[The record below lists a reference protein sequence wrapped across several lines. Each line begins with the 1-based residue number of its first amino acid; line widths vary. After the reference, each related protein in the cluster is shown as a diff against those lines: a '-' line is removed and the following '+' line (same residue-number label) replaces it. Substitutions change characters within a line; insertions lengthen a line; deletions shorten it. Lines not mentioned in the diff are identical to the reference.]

1 MENNKKNANKFLA
14 GGAVFAVL
22 FLIWIALIKL
32 VDVSAIGPEG
42 TEVGLA
48 GINKAI
54 HEALGVNMTLYKIT
68 DILGY
73 VALLVAGLFALF
85 GLVQLIKRKSLAKVD
100 GAIYA
105 LAGLYVVTIGLY
117 VIFEK
122 VIINY
127 RPVIMPDEVALEAS
141 FPSSHTMLACVIL
154 GSAIV
159 MIGKHIDNDMLRKL
173 LIALAA
179 VLLILVVA
187 GRLVSGVHW
196 FTDIVGGVLISGALV
211 FTFIGIVGK
220 IDAQYINIYTN
231 IKRAFFACFYL
242 AYNYFT
248 YENARNSSRQVNNI
262 ADKSSEINGYSK
274 TMKSHADEMESAAR
288 TNMEQINQKVREI
301 LEVLGQAIEDRKS
314 VDQVDSLTNDILSIS
329 SQTNLLALN
338 ASIEAAR
345 AGEAGKGFAVVANEI
360 SDLADSSRVAANNIQ
375 QINQIVNAAV
385 HNLAENANG
394 LVVYMREVIL
404 PQFENFVDEGNQY
417 KENAS
422 YIESTMNDFNEKT
435 DSLKEAVSKIAQSI
449 NYITESIDEGVRGV
463 TGAAESTQNLVYDMD
478 NISTRMDEN
487 QRIAGDLQK
496 ETSIFTKLE

>member
-1 MENNKKNANKFLA
+1 MKQLL
-14 GGAVFAVL
+14 L
-22 FLIWIALIKL
+22 FLIWIAIIKL

-54 HEALGVNMTLYKIT
+54 HEALGVNMILYKIT

-141 FPSSHTMLACVIL
+141 FPSSHTMLACVIF

-159 MIGKHIDNDMLRKL
+159 MIGKYIDNDMLRKL

-220 IDAQYINIYTN
+220 IDA
-231 IKRAFFACFYL
+231 
-242 AYNYFT
+242 
-248 YENARNSSRQVNNI
+248 
-262 ADKSSEINGYSK
+262 
-274 TMKSHADEMESAAR
+274 
-288 TNMEQINQKVREI
+288 
-301 LEVLGQAIEDRKS
+301 
-314 VDQVDSLTNDILSIS
+314 
-329 SQTNLLALN
+329 
-338 ASIEAAR
+338 
-345 AGEAGKGFAVVANEI
+345 
-360 SDLADSSRVAANNIQ
+360 
-375 QINQIVNAAV
+375 
-385 HNLAENANG
+385 
-394 LVVYMREVIL
+394 
-404 PQFENFVDEGNQY
+404 
-417 KENAS
+417 
-422 YIESTMNDFNEKT
+422 
-435 DSLKEAVSKIAQSI
+435 
-449 NYITESIDEGVRGV
+449 
-463 TGAAESTQNLVYDMD
+463 
-478 NISTRMDEN
+478 
-487 QRIAGDLQK
+487 
-496 ETSIFTKLE
+496 

>member
-22 FLIWIALIKL
+22 FLIWIAIIKL

-85 GLVQLIKRKSLAKVD
+85 GLAQLIKRKSLAKVD

-117 VIFEK
+117 VVFEK

-141 FPSSHTMLACVIL
+141 FPSSHTMLACVIF

-159 MIGKHIDNDMLRKL
+159 MIGKYIDNDMLRKL

-220 IDAQYINIYTN
+220 IDA
-231 IKRAFFACFYL
+231 
-242 AYNYFT
+242 
-248 YENARNSSRQVNNI
+248 
-262 ADKSSEINGYSK
+262 
-274 TMKSHADEMESAAR
+274 
-288 TNMEQINQKVREI
+288 
-301 LEVLGQAIEDRKS
+301 
-314 VDQVDSLTNDILSIS
+314 
-329 SQTNLLALN
+329 
-338 ASIEAAR
+338 
-345 AGEAGKGFAVVANEI
+345 
-360 SDLADSSRVAANNIQ
+360 
-375 QINQIVNAAV
+375 
-385 HNLAENANG
+385 
-394 LVVYMREVIL
+394 
-404 PQFENFVDEGNQY
+404 
-417 KENAS
+417 
-422 YIESTMNDFNEKT
+422 
-435 DSLKEAVSKIAQSI
+435 
-449 NYITESIDEGVRGV
+449 
-463 TGAAESTQNLVYDMD
+463 
-478 NISTRMDEN
+478 
-487 QRIAGDLQK
+487 
-496 ETSIFTKLE
+496 

>member
-141 FPSSHTMLACVIL
+141 FPSSHTMLACVIF

-159 MIGKHIDNDMLRKL
+159 MIGKYIDNDMLCKL
-173 LIALAA
+173 LIALAT
-179 VLLILVVA
+179 VLLILVVV

-220 IDAQYINIYTN
+220 IDA
-231 IKRAFFACFYL
+231 
-242 AYNYFT
+242 
-248 YENARNSSRQVNNI
+248 
-262 ADKSSEINGYSK
+262 
-274 TMKSHADEMESAAR
+274 
-288 TNMEQINQKVREI
+288 
-301 LEVLGQAIEDRKS
+301 
-314 VDQVDSLTNDILSIS
+314 
-329 SQTNLLALN
+329 
-338 ASIEAAR
+338 
-345 AGEAGKGFAVVANEI
+345 
-360 SDLADSSRVAANNIQ
+360 
-375 QINQIVNAAV
+375 
-385 HNLAENANG
+385 
-394 LVVYMREVIL
+394 
-404 PQFENFVDEGNQY
+404 
-417 KENAS
+417 
-422 YIESTMNDFNEKT
+422 
-435 DSLKEAVSKIAQSI
+435 
-449 NYITESIDEGVRGV
+449 
-463 TGAAESTQNLVYDMD
+463 
-478 NISTRMDEN
+478 
-487 QRIAGDLQK
+487 
-496 ETSIFTKLE
+496 

>member
-22 FLIWIALIKL
+22 FLIWIAIIKL

-54 HEALGVNMTLYKIT
+54 HEALGVNMILYKIT

-85 GLVQLIKRKSLAKVD
+85 GFVQVIKRKSLAKVD

-141 FPSSHTMLACVIL
+141 FPSSHTMLACVIF

-159 MIGKHIDNDMLRKL
+159 MIGKYIDNDMLRKL

-211 FTFIGIVGK
+211 CTCIGTVGK
-220 IDAQYINIYTN
+220 IDA
-231 IKRAFFACFYL
+231 
-242 AYNYFT
+242 
-248 YENARNSSRQVNNI
+248 
-262 ADKSSEINGYSK
+262 
-274 TMKSHADEMESAAR
+274 
-288 TNMEQINQKVREI
+288 
-301 LEVLGQAIEDRKS
+301 
-314 VDQVDSLTNDILSIS
+314 
-329 SQTNLLALN
+329 
-338 ASIEAAR
+338 
-345 AGEAGKGFAVVANEI
+345 
-360 SDLADSSRVAANNIQ
+360 
-375 QINQIVNAAV
+375 
-385 HNLAENANG
+385 
-394 LVVYMREVIL
+394 
-404 PQFENFVDEGNQY
+404 
-417 KENAS
+417 
-422 YIESTMNDFNEKT
+422 
-435 DSLKEAVSKIAQSI
+435 
-449 NYITESIDEGVRGV
+449 
-463 TGAAESTQNLVYDMD
+463 
-478 NISTRMDEN
+478 
-487 QRIAGDLQK
+487 
-496 ETSIFTKLE
+496 

>member
-22 FLIWIALIKL
+22 FLIWIAIIKL

-54 HEALGVNMTLYKIT
+54 HEALGVNMILYKIT

-141 FPSSHTMLACVIL
+141 FPSSHTMLACVIF

-159 MIGKHIDNDMLRKL
+159 MIGKYIDNDMLRKL

-220 IDAQYINIYTN
+220 IDA
-231 IKRAFFACFYL
+231 
-242 AYNYFT
+242 
-248 YENARNSSRQVNNI
+248 
-262 ADKSSEINGYSK
+262 
-274 TMKSHADEMESAAR
+274 
-288 TNMEQINQKVREI
+288 
-301 LEVLGQAIEDRKS
+301 
-314 VDQVDSLTNDILSIS
+314 
-329 SQTNLLALN
+329 
-338 ASIEAAR
+338 
-345 AGEAGKGFAVVANEI
+345 
-360 SDLADSSRVAANNIQ
+360 
-375 QINQIVNAAV
+375 
-385 HNLAENANG
+385 
-394 LVVYMREVIL
+394 
-404 PQFENFVDEGNQY
+404 
-417 KENAS
+417 
-422 YIESTMNDFNEKT
+422 
-435 DSLKEAVSKIAQSI
+435 
-449 NYITESIDEGVRGV
+449 
-463 TGAAESTQNLVYDMD
+463 
-478 NISTRMDEN
+478 
-487 QRIAGDLQK
+487 
-496 ETSIFTKLE
+496 

>member
-117 VIFEK
+117 VVFEK

-127 RPVIMPDEVALEAS
+127 RPVVMPDEVALEAS
-141 FPSSHTMLACVIL
+141 FPSSHTMLACVIF

-159 MIGKHIDNDMLRKL
+159 MIGKYIDNDMLCKL
-173 LIALAA
+173 LIALAT
-179 VLLILVVA
+179 VLLILVVV
-187 GRLVSGVHW
+187 GRFVSGVHW

-220 IDAQYINIYTN
+220 IDA
-231 IKRAFFACFYL
+231 
-242 AYNYFT
+242 
-248 YENARNSSRQVNNI
+248 
-262 ADKSSEINGYSK
+262 
-274 TMKSHADEMESAAR
+274 
-288 TNMEQINQKVREI
+288 
-301 LEVLGQAIEDRKS
+301 
-314 VDQVDSLTNDILSIS
+314 
-329 SQTNLLALN
+329 
-338 ASIEAAR
+338 
-345 AGEAGKGFAVVANEI
+345 
-360 SDLADSSRVAANNIQ
+360 
-375 QINQIVNAAV
+375 
-385 HNLAENANG
+385 
-394 LVVYMREVIL
+394 
-404 PQFENFVDEGNQY
+404 
-417 KENAS
+417 
-422 YIESTMNDFNEKT
+422 
-435 DSLKEAVSKIAQSI
+435 
-449 NYITESIDEGVRGV
+449 
-463 TGAAESTQNLVYDMD
+463 
-478 NISTRMDEN
+478 
-487 QRIAGDLQK
+487 
-496 ETSIFTKLE
+496 

>member
-32 VDVSAIGPEG
+32 VDVSAIGAEG

-141 FPSSHTMLACVIL
+141 FPSSHTMLACVIF

-159 MIGKHIDNDMLRKL
+159 MIGKYIDNDMLRKL

-220 IDAQYINIYTN
+220 IDA
-231 IKRAFFACFYL
+231 
-242 AYNYFT
+242 
-248 YENARNSSRQVNNI
+248 
-262 ADKSSEINGYSK
+262 
-274 TMKSHADEMESAAR
+274 
-288 TNMEQINQKVREI
+288 
-301 LEVLGQAIEDRKS
+301 
-314 VDQVDSLTNDILSIS
+314 
-329 SQTNLLALN
+329 
-338 ASIEAAR
+338 
-345 AGEAGKGFAVVANEI
+345 
-360 SDLADSSRVAANNIQ
+360 
-375 QINQIVNAAV
+375 
-385 HNLAENANG
+385 
-394 LVVYMREVIL
+394 
-404 PQFENFVDEGNQY
+404 
-417 KENAS
+417 
-422 YIESTMNDFNEKT
+422 
-435 DSLKEAVSKIAQSI
+435 
-449 NYITESIDEGVRGV
+449 
-463 TGAAESTQNLVYDMD
+463 
-478 NISTRMDEN
+478 
-487 QRIAGDLQK
+487 
-496 ETSIFTKLE
+496 

>member
-22 FLIWIALIKL
+22 FLIWIAIIKL

-127 RPVIMPDEVALEAS
+127 RPVVMPDEVALEAS
-141 FPSSHTMLACVIL
+141 FPSSHTMLACVIF

-159 MIGKHIDNDMLRKL
+159 MIGKYIDNDMLCKL
-173 LIALAA
+173 LIALAT
-179 VLLILVVA
+179 VLLILVVV

-196 FTDIVGGVLISGALV
+196 FTDIVGSVLFSAGLFCIYKA
-211 FTFIGIVGK
+211 IIMK
-220 IDAQYINIYTN
+220 II
-231 IKRAFFACFYL
+231 
-242 AYNYFT
+242 
-248 YENARNSSRQVNNI
+248 
-262 ADKSSEINGYSK
+262 
-274 TMKSHADEMESAAR
+274 
-288 TNMEQINQKVREI
+288 
-301 LEVLGQAIEDRKS
+301 
-314 VDQVDSLTNDILSIS
+314 
-329 SQTNLLALN
+329 
-338 ASIEAAR
+338 
-345 AGEAGKGFAVVANEI
+345 
-360 SDLADSSRVAANNIQ
+360 
-375 QINQIVNAAV
+375 
-385 HNLAENANG
+385 
-394 LVVYMREVIL
+394 
-404 PQFENFVDEGNQY
+404 
-417 KENAS
+417 KEN
-422 YIESTMNDFNEKT
+422 
-435 DSLKEAVSKIAQSI
+435 Q
-449 NYITESIDEGVRGV
+449 
-463 TGAAESTQNLVYDMD
+463 
-478 NISTRMDEN
+478 
-487 QRIAGDLQK
+487 
-496 ETSIFTKLE
+496 

>member
-1 MENNKKNANKFLA
+1 MRKNFDFVKNANKFLA

-22 FLIWIALIKL
+22 FLIWIAIIKL

-141 FPSSHTMLACVIL
+141 FPSSHTMLACVIF

-159 MIGKHIDNDMLRKL
+159 MIGKYIDNDMLCKL
-173 LIALAA
+173 LIALAT

-220 IDAQYINIYTN
+220 IDA
-231 IKRAFFACFYL
+231 
-242 AYNYFT
+242 
-248 YENARNSSRQVNNI
+248 
-262 ADKSSEINGYSK
+262 
-274 TMKSHADEMESAAR
+274 
-288 TNMEQINQKVREI
+288 
-301 LEVLGQAIEDRKS
+301 
-314 VDQVDSLTNDILSIS
+314 
-329 SQTNLLALN
+329 
-338 ASIEAAR
+338 
-345 AGEAGKGFAVVANEI
+345 
-360 SDLADSSRVAANNIQ
+360 
-375 QINQIVNAAV
+375 
-385 HNLAENANG
+385 
-394 LVVYMREVIL
+394 
-404 PQFENFVDEGNQY
+404 
-417 KENAS
+417 
-422 YIESTMNDFNEKT
+422 
-435 DSLKEAVSKIAQSI
+435 
-449 NYITESIDEGVRGV
+449 
-463 TGAAESTQNLVYDMD
+463 
-478 NISTRMDEN
+478 
-487 QRIAGDLQK
+487 
-496 ETSIFTKLE
+496 

>member
-1 MENNKKNANKFLA
+1 MENNKKTANKFWA
-14 GGAVFAVL
+14 GAAVFAVL
-22 FLIWIALIKL
+22 FLIWIAIIKL
-32 VDVSAIGPEG
+32 VDVSAIGPES

-141 FPSSHTMLACVIL
+141 FPSSHTMLACVIF

-159 MIGKHIDNDMLRKL
+159 MIGKYIDNDMLRKL

-220 IDAQYINIYTN
+220 IDA
-231 IKRAFFACFYL
+231 
-242 AYNYFT
+242 
-248 YENARNSSRQVNNI
+248 
-262 ADKSSEINGYSK
+262 
-274 TMKSHADEMESAAR
+274 
-288 TNMEQINQKVREI
+288 
-301 LEVLGQAIEDRKS
+301 
-314 VDQVDSLTNDILSIS
+314 
-329 SQTNLLALN
+329 
-338 ASIEAAR
+338 
-345 AGEAGKGFAVVANEI
+345 
-360 SDLADSSRVAANNIQ
+360 
-375 QINQIVNAAV
+375 
-385 HNLAENANG
+385 
-394 LVVYMREVIL
+394 
-404 PQFENFVDEGNQY
+404 
-417 KENAS
+417 
-422 YIESTMNDFNEKT
+422 
-435 DSLKEAVSKIAQSI
+435 
-449 NYITESIDEGVRGV
+449 
-463 TGAAESTQNLVYDMD
+463 
-478 NISTRMDEN
+478 
-487 QRIAGDLQK
+487 
-496 ETSIFTKLE
+496 

>member
-117 VIFEK
+117 VVFEK

-127 RPVIMPDEVALEAS
+127 RPVVMPDEVALEAS
-141 FPSSHTMLACVIL
+141 FPSSHTMLACVIF

-159 MIGKHIDNDMLRKL
+159 MIGKYIDNDMLCKL
-173 LIALAA
+173 LIALAT
-179 VLLILVVA
+179 VLLILVVV

-220 IDAQYINIYTN
+220 IDA
-231 IKRAFFACFYL
+231 
-242 AYNYFT
+242 
-248 YENARNSSRQVNNI
+248 
-262 ADKSSEINGYSK
+262 
-274 TMKSHADEMESAAR
+274 
-288 TNMEQINQKVREI
+288 
-301 LEVLGQAIEDRKS
+301 
-314 VDQVDSLTNDILSIS
+314 
-329 SQTNLLALN
+329 
-338 ASIEAAR
+338 
-345 AGEAGKGFAVVANEI
+345 
-360 SDLADSSRVAANNIQ
+360 
-375 QINQIVNAAV
+375 
-385 HNLAENANG
+385 
-394 LVVYMREVIL
+394 
-404 PQFENFVDEGNQY
+404 
-417 KENAS
+417 
-422 YIESTMNDFNEKT
+422 
-435 DSLKEAVSKIAQSI
+435 
-449 NYITESIDEGVRGV
+449 
-463 TGAAESTQNLVYDMD
+463 
-478 NISTRMDEN
+478 
-487 QRIAGDLQK
+487 
-496 ETSIFTKLE
+496 

>member
-22 FLIWIALIKL
+22 FLIWIAIIKL

-54 HEALGVNMTLYKIT
+54 HEALGVNMILYKIT

-117 VIFEK
+117 VVFEK

-141 FPSSHTMLACVIL
+141 FPSSHTMLACVIF

-159 MIGKHIDNDMLRKL
+159 MIGKYIDNDMLRKL

-220 IDAQYINIYTN
+220 IDA
-231 IKRAFFACFYL
+231 
-242 AYNYFT
+242 
-248 YENARNSSRQVNNI
+248 
-262 ADKSSEINGYSK
+262 
-274 TMKSHADEMESAAR
+274 
-288 TNMEQINQKVREI
+288 
-301 LEVLGQAIEDRKS
+301 
-314 VDQVDSLTNDILSIS
+314 
-329 SQTNLLALN
+329 
-338 ASIEAAR
+338 
-345 AGEAGKGFAVVANEI
+345 
-360 SDLADSSRVAANNIQ
+360 
-375 QINQIVNAAV
+375 
-385 HNLAENANG
+385 
-394 LVVYMREVIL
+394 
-404 PQFENFVDEGNQY
+404 
-417 KENAS
+417 
-422 YIESTMNDFNEKT
+422 
-435 DSLKEAVSKIAQSI
+435 
-449 NYITESIDEGVRGV
+449 
-463 TGAAESTQNLVYDMD
+463 
-478 NISTRMDEN
+478 
-487 QRIAGDLQK
+487 
-496 ETSIFTKLE
+496 

>member
-159 MIGKHIDNDMLRKL
+159 MIGKYIDNDMLRKL

-220 IDAQYINIYTN
+220 IDA
-231 IKRAFFACFYL
+231 
-242 AYNYFT
+242 
-248 YENARNSSRQVNNI
+248 
-262 ADKSSEINGYSK
+262 
-274 TMKSHADEMESAAR
+274 
-288 TNMEQINQKVREI
+288 
-301 LEVLGQAIEDRKS
+301 
-314 VDQVDSLTNDILSIS
+314 
-329 SQTNLLALN
+329 
-338 ASIEAAR
+338 
-345 AGEAGKGFAVVANEI
+345 
-360 SDLADSSRVAANNIQ
+360 
-375 QINQIVNAAV
+375 
-385 HNLAENANG
+385 
-394 LVVYMREVIL
+394 
-404 PQFENFVDEGNQY
+404 
-417 KENAS
+417 
-422 YIESTMNDFNEKT
+422 
-435 DSLKEAVSKIAQSI
+435 
-449 NYITESIDEGVRGV
+449 
-463 TGAAESTQNLVYDMD
+463 
-478 NISTRMDEN
+478 
-487 QRIAGDLQK
+487 
-496 ETSIFTKLE
+496 

>member
-54 HEALGVNMTLYKIT
+54 HEALGVNMILYKIT

-100 GAIYA
+100 GAIYP

-159 MIGKHIDNDMLRKL
+159 MIGKYIDNDMLRKL

-220 IDAQYINIYTN
+220 IDA
-231 IKRAFFACFYL
+231 
-242 AYNYFT
+242 
-248 YENARNSSRQVNNI
+248 
-262 ADKSSEINGYSK
+262 
-274 TMKSHADEMESAAR
+274 
-288 TNMEQINQKVREI
+288 
-301 LEVLGQAIEDRKS
+301 
-314 VDQVDSLTNDILSIS
+314 
-329 SQTNLLALN
+329 
-338 ASIEAAR
+338 
-345 AGEAGKGFAVVANEI
+345 
-360 SDLADSSRVAANNIQ
+360 
-375 QINQIVNAAV
+375 
-385 HNLAENANG
+385 
-394 LVVYMREVIL
+394 
-404 PQFENFVDEGNQY
+404 
-417 KENAS
+417 
-422 YIESTMNDFNEKT
+422 
-435 DSLKEAVSKIAQSI
+435 
-449 NYITESIDEGVRGV
+449 
-463 TGAAESTQNLVYDMD
+463 
-478 NISTRMDEN
+478 
-487 QRIAGDLQK
+487 
-496 ETSIFTKLE
+496 

>member
-127 RPVIMPDEVALEAS
+127 RPVVMPDEVALEAS
-141 FPSSHTMLACVIL
+141 FPSSHTMLACVIF

-159 MIGKHIDNDMLRKL
+159 MIGKYIDNDMLRKL

-196 FTDIVGGVLISGALV
+196 FTDIVGSVLFSAGLFCIYKA
-211 FTFIGIVGK
+211 IIMK
-220 IDAQYINIYTN
+220 II
-231 IKRAFFACFYL
+231 
-242 AYNYFT
+242 
-248 YENARNSSRQVNNI
+248 
-262 ADKSSEINGYSK
+262 
-274 TMKSHADEMESAAR
+274 
-288 TNMEQINQKVREI
+288 
-301 LEVLGQAIEDRKS
+301 
-314 VDQVDSLTNDILSIS
+314 
-329 SQTNLLALN
+329 
-338 ASIEAAR
+338 
-345 AGEAGKGFAVVANEI
+345 
-360 SDLADSSRVAANNIQ
+360 
-375 QINQIVNAAV
+375 
-385 HNLAENANG
+385 
-394 LVVYMREVIL
+394 
-404 PQFENFVDEGNQY
+404 
-417 KENAS
+417 KEN
-422 YIESTMNDFNEKT
+422 
-435 DSLKEAVSKIAQSI
+435 Q
-449 NYITESIDEGVRGV
+449 
-463 TGAAESTQNLVYDMD
+463 
-478 NISTRMDEN
+478 
-487 QRIAGDLQK
+487 
-496 ETSIFTKLE
+496 

>member
-22 FLIWIALIKL
+22 FLIWIAIIKL

-54 HEALGVNMTLYKIT
+54 HEALGVNMILYKIT

-141 FPSSHTMLACVIL
+141 FPSSHTMLACVIF

-159 MIGKHIDNDMLRKL
+159 MIGKYIDNDMLRKL

-187 GRLVSGVHW
+187 GRLVSGVHC

-220 IDAQYINIYTN
+220 IDA
-231 IKRAFFACFYL
+231 
-242 AYNYFT
+242 
-248 YENARNSSRQVNNI
+248 
-262 ADKSSEINGYSK
+262 
-274 TMKSHADEMESAAR
+274 
-288 TNMEQINQKVREI
+288 
-301 LEVLGQAIEDRKS
+301 
-314 VDQVDSLTNDILSIS
+314 
-329 SQTNLLALN
+329 
-338 ASIEAAR
+338 
-345 AGEAGKGFAVVANEI
+345 
-360 SDLADSSRVAANNIQ
+360 
-375 QINQIVNAAV
+375 
-385 HNLAENANG
+385 
-394 LVVYMREVIL
+394 
-404 PQFENFVDEGNQY
+404 
-417 KENAS
+417 
-422 YIESTMNDFNEKT
+422 
-435 DSLKEAVSKIAQSI
+435 
-449 NYITESIDEGVRGV
+449 
-463 TGAAESTQNLVYDMD
+463 
-478 NISTRMDEN
+478 
-487 QRIAGDLQK
+487 
-496 ETSIFTKLE
+496 

>member
-22 FLIWIALIKL
+22 FLIWIAIIKM

-141 FPSSHTMLACVIL
+141 FPSSHTMLACVIF

-159 MIGKHIDNDMLRKL
+159 MIGKYIDNDMLCKL
-173 LIALAA
+173 LIALAT

-220 IDAQYINIYTN
+220 IDA
-231 IKRAFFACFYL
+231 
-242 AYNYFT
+242 
-248 YENARNSSRQVNNI
+248 
-262 ADKSSEINGYSK
+262 
-274 TMKSHADEMESAAR
+274 
-288 TNMEQINQKVREI
+288 
-301 LEVLGQAIEDRKS
+301 
-314 VDQVDSLTNDILSIS
+314 
-329 SQTNLLALN
+329 
-338 ASIEAAR
+338 
-345 AGEAGKGFAVVANEI
+345 
-360 SDLADSSRVAANNIQ
+360 
-375 QINQIVNAAV
+375 
-385 HNLAENANG
+385 
-394 LVVYMREVIL
+394 
-404 PQFENFVDEGNQY
+404 
-417 KENAS
+417 
-422 YIESTMNDFNEKT
+422 
-435 DSLKEAVSKIAQSI
+435 
-449 NYITESIDEGVRGV
+449 
-463 TGAAESTQNLVYDMD
+463 
-478 NISTRMDEN
+478 
-487 QRIAGDLQK
+487 
-496 ETSIFTKLE
+496 

>member
-22 FLIWIALIKL
+22 FLIWIAIIKL

-117 VIFEK
+117 VVFEK

-141 FPSSHTMLACVIL
+141 FPSSHTMLACVIF

-159 MIGKHIDNDMLRKL
+159 MIGKYIDNDMLCKL

-179 VLLILVVA
+179 VLLFVVVA

-220 IDAQYINIYTN
+220 IDA
-231 IKRAFFACFYL
+231 
-242 AYNYFT
+242 
-248 YENARNSSRQVNNI
+248 
-262 ADKSSEINGYSK
+262 
-274 TMKSHADEMESAAR
+274 
-288 TNMEQINQKVREI
+288 
-301 LEVLGQAIEDRKS
+301 
-314 VDQVDSLTNDILSIS
+314 
-329 SQTNLLALN
+329 
-338 ASIEAAR
+338 
-345 AGEAGKGFAVVANEI
+345 
-360 SDLADSSRVAANNIQ
+360 
-375 QINQIVNAAV
+375 
-385 HNLAENANG
+385 
-394 LVVYMREVIL
+394 
-404 PQFENFVDEGNQY
+404 
-417 KENAS
+417 
-422 YIESTMNDFNEKT
+422 
-435 DSLKEAVSKIAQSI
+435 
-449 NYITESIDEGVRGV
+449 
-463 TGAAESTQNLVYDMD
+463 
-478 NISTRMDEN
+478 
-487 QRIAGDLQK
+487 
-496 ETSIFTKLE
+496 

>member
-54 HEALGVNMTLYKIT
+54 HEALGVNMILYKIT

-141 FPSSHTMLACVIL
+141 FPSSHTMLACVIF

-159 MIGKHIDNDMLRKL
+159 MIGKYIDNDMLRKL

-220 IDAQYINIYTN
+220 IDA
-231 IKRAFFACFYL
+231 
-242 AYNYFT
+242 
-248 YENARNSSRQVNNI
+248 
-262 ADKSSEINGYSK
+262 
-274 TMKSHADEMESAAR
+274 
-288 TNMEQINQKVREI
+288 
-301 LEVLGQAIEDRKS
+301 
-314 VDQVDSLTNDILSIS
+314 
-329 SQTNLLALN
+329 
-338 ASIEAAR
+338 
-345 AGEAGKGFAVVANEI
+345 
-360 SDLADSSRVAANNIQ
+360 
-375 QINQIVNAAV
+375 
-385 HNLAENANG
+385 
-394 LVVYMREVIL
+394 
-404 PQFENFVDEGNQY
+404 
-417 KENAS
+417 
-422 YIESTMNDFNEKT
+422 
-435 DSLKEAVSKIAQSI
+435 
-449 NYITESIDEGVRGV
+449 
-463 TGAAESTQNLVYDMD
+463 
-478 NISTRMDEN
+478 
-487 QRIAGDLQK
+487 
-496 ETSIFTKLE
+496 

>member
-22 FLIWIALIKL
+22 FLIWIAIIKL

-141 FPSSHTMLACVIL
+141 FPSSHTMLACVIF

-159 MIGKHIDNDMLRKL
+159 MIGKYIDNDMLCKL
-173 LIALAA
+173 SIALAT
-179 VLLILVVA
+179 VLLIVVVA

-220 IDAQYINIYTN
+220 IDA
-231 IKRAFFACFYL
+231 
-242 AYNYFT
+242 
-248 YENARNSSRQVNNI
+248 
-262 ADKSSEINGYSK
+262 
-274 TMKSHADEMESAAR
+274 
-288 TNMEQINQKVREI
+288 
-301 LEVLGQAIEDRKS
+301 
-314 VDQVDSLTNDILSIS
+314 
-329 SQTNLLALN
+329 
-338 ASIEAAR
+338 
-345 AGEAGKGFAVVANEI
+345 
-360 SDLADSSRVAANNIQ
+360 
-375 QINQIVNAAV
+375 
-385 HNLAENANG
+385 
-394 LVVYMREVIL
+394 
-404 PQFENFVDEGNQY
+404 
-417 KENAS
+417 
-422 YIESTMNDFNEKT
+422 
-435 DSLKEAVSKIAQSI
+435 
-449 NYITESIDEGVRGV
+449 
-463 TGAAESTQNLVYDMD
+463 
-478 NISTRMDEN
+478 
-487 QRIAGDLQK
+487 
-496 ETSIFTKLE
+496 

>member
-22 FLIWIALIKL
+22 FLIWIAIIKM

-127 RPVIMPDEVALEAS
+127 RPVVMPDEVALEAS
-141 FPSSHTMLACVIL
+141 FPSSHTMLACVIF

-159 MIGKHIDNDMLRKL
+159 MIGKYIDNDMLCKL
-173 LIALAA
+173 LIALAT
-179 VLLILVVA
+179 VLLILVVV

-220 IDAQYINIYTN
+220 IDA
-231 IKRAFFACFYL
+231 
-242 AYNYFT
+242 
-248 YENARNSSRQVNNI
+248 
-262 ADKSSEINGYSK
+262 
-274 TMKSHADEMESAAR
+274 
-288 TNMEQINQKVREI
+288 
-301 LEVLGQAIEDRKS
+301 
-314 VDQVDSLTNDILSIS
+314 
-329 SQTNLLALN
+329 
-338 ASIEAAR
+338 
-345 AGEAGKGFAVVANEI
+345 
-360 SDLADSSRVAANNIQ
+360 
-375 QINQIVNAAV
+375 
-385 HNLAENANG
+385 
-394 LVVYMREVIL
+394 
-404 PQFENFVDEGNQY
+404 
-417 KENAS
+417 
-422 YIESTMNDFNEKT
+422 
-435 DSLKEAVSKIAQSI
+435 
-449 NYITESIDEGVRGV
+449 
-463 TGAAESTQNLVYDMD
+463 
-478 NISTRMDEN
+478 
-487 QRIAGDLQK
+487 
-496 ETSIFTKLE
+496 